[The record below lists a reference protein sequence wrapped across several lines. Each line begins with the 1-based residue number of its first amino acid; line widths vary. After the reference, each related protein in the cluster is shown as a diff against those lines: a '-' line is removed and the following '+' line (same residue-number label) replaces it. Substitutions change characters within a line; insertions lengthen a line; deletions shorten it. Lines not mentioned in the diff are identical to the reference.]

1 MQNMTEYFG
10 EPISIYTR
18 AQAIEDGV
26 LVDVSVTA
34 REAGFKFP
42 VAVTRTVWDGYVVP
56 DSRARYYQDE
66 MGRLWDIL
74 SVLRFYVRRGGS
86 ELQFPVTMNEG
97 TPTPQHRVQ
106 GPVRP
111 RGRRRARY
119 LHHDAGSGLACP
131 ASGNIDTCAFAR
143 ITG

>member
-26 LVDVSVTA
+26 LIDVSVTA

-74 SVLRFYVRRGGS
+74 SVLRFYVRHSGS
-86 ELQFPVTMNEG
+86 EIHFPVTMIMKARQRRNIVFKALCGPGDDAEPVITIMMPNE
-97 TPTPQHRVQ
+97 
-106 GPVRP
+106 
-111 RGRRRARY
+111 
-119 LHHDAGSGLACP
+119 D
-131 ASGNIDTCAFAR
+131 
-143 ITG
+143 

>member
-10 EPISIYTR
+10 DPISIYTR

-34 REAGFKFP
+34 REAGFRFP

-74 SVLRFYVRRGGS
+74 SVLRFYVNRGGS
-86 ELQFPVTMNEG
+86 EIHFPVTMIMKKAQRRNI
-97 TPTPQHRVQ
+97 PFKAVC
-106 GPVRP
+106 GPGDYAEPV
-111 RGRRRARY
+111 
-119 LHHDAGSGLACP
+119 
-131 ASGNIDTCAFAR
+131 
-143 ITG
+143 ITIMMPDED

>member
-1 MQNMTEYFG
+1 MQSMTDYFG

-26 LVDVSVTA
+26 LVDVSAAA

-42 VAVTRTVWDGYVVP
+42 VAVTRAVWDAYVVP

-74 SVLRFYVRRGGS
+74 NVLRWYVRRGGS
-86 ELQFPVTMNEG
+86 EIHFPVTMIMKKAQRRNI
-97 TPTPQHRVQ
+97 VFKALC
-106 GPVRP
+106 GPGDSAEPV
-111 RGRRRARY
+111 
-119 LHHDAGSGLACP
+119 
-131 ASGNIDTCAFAR
+131 
-143 ITG
+143 ITIMMPDED

>member
-10 EPISIYTR
+10 EPISTYTR
-18 AQAIEDGV
+18 AQAIEDGI
-26 LVDVSVTA
+26 LVDVSTAA

-42 VAVTRTVWDGYVVP
+42 VAVTPTVWDGYVVP

-86 ELQFPVTMNEG
+86 EIRFPVTMIMKARQRRNI
-97 TPTPQHRVQ
+97 VFKALC
-106 GPVRP
+106 GP
-111 RGRRRARY
+111 GD
-119 LHHDAGSGLACP
+119 DAEP
-131 ASGNIDTCAFAR
+131 V
-143 ITG
+143 ITIMMPDED

>member
-10 EPISIYTR
+10 EPISIYAR

-26 LVDVSVTA
+26 LIDVSVSA

-74 SVLRFYVRRGGS
+74 NVLRWYARRSRERGGS
-86 ELQFPVTMNEG
+86 EIHFPVTMIMKAR
-97 TPTPQHRVQ
+97 QRRKIVFKALC
-106 GPVRP
+106 GPGDNAEPV
-111 RGRRRARY
+111 
-119 LHHDAGSGLACP
+119 
-131 ASGNIDTCAFAR
+131 
-143 ITG
+143 ITIMMPDED

>member
-18 AQAIEDGV
+18 AQAFEDGV
-26 LVDVSVTA
+26 LVNVSVAA

-86 ELQFPVTMNEG
+86 EIHFPVTMIMKARQRRNI
-97 TPTPQHRVQ
+97 VFKALC
-106 GPVRP
+106 GP
-111 RGRRRARY
+111 GD
-119 LHHDAGSGLACP
+119 DAEP
-131 ASGNIDTCAFAR
+131 V
-143 ITG
+143 ITIMMPDED

>member
-1 MQNMTEYFG
+1 MQNMTEHFG

-34 REAGFKFP
+34 REAGSKFP

-56 DSRARYYQDE
+56 DTRARYYQHD

-86 ELQFPVTMNEG
+86 EIHFPVTMIMKARQRRNI
-97 TPTPQHRVQ
+97 VFKALC
-106 GPVRP
+106 GP
-111 RGRRRARY
+111 GD
-119 LHHDAGSGLACP
+119 DAEP
-131 ASGNIDTCAFAR
+131 V
-143 ITG
+143 ITIMMPDED

>member
-26 LVDVSVTA
+26 LVDVSVAA

-56 DSRARYYQDE
+56 DSRAQYYQDE

-74 SVLRFYVRRGGS
+74 NVLRWYVRRGGS
-86 ELQFPVTMNEG
+86 EIHFPVKMIMKARQRRNI
-97 TPTPQHRVQ
+97 VFKALC
-106 GPVRP
+106 GP
-111 RGRRRARY
+111 GD
-119 LHHDAGSGLACP
+119 DAEP
-131 ASGNIDTCAFAR
+131 V
-143 ITG
+143 ITIMMPDED

>member
-34 REAGFKFP
+34 REAGFKFS
-42 VAVTRTVWDGYVVP
+42 VAITRTVWDGYVVP
-56 DSRARYYQDE
+56 DKRARYYQDE

-74 SVLRFYVRRGGS
+74 SVLGSTSGVAAPRYVSPLR
-86 ELQFPVTMNEG
+86 
-97 TPTPQHRVQ
+97 
-106 GPVRP
+106 
-111 RGRRRARY
+111 
-119 LHHDAGSGLACP
+119 
-131 ASGNIDTCAFAR
+131 
-143 ITG
+143 

>member
-1 MQNMTEYFG
+1 MRNLTEYFG

-18 AQAIEDGV
+18 AQAFEDGV

-74 SVLRFYVRRGGS
+74 NVLRWYVRRGGS
-86 ELQFPVTMNEG
+86 EIQFPVTMIMKARQRRNI
-97 TPTPQHRVQ
+97 VFKALC
-106 GPVRP
+106 GP
-111 RGRRRARY
+111 GD
-119 LHHDAGSGLACP
+119 DAEP
-131 ASGNIDTCAFAR
+131 V
-143 ITG
+143 ITVMMPDED